1 MDYPQQSSFIKRL
14 NTELGYSVLKLVR
27 KWETTRRKIAR
38 YRNHL
43 HYTLHCK
50 HHGITLVSLR
60 ITTSMKGTNV
70 DKIIG
75 RTQKQLMSERIS
87 QIYRTL
93 KALQSADKDMD
104 EQLFLRLPGTWY
116 EESKQWVT
124 QAEKAEFDKCRCRQQ
139 NKFARLQGVSTTR
152 KNDKRPLAMV
162 SDQEKE
168 AVKDRW
174 VVNRSSRSLN
184 DQEMSL
190 LRKGL
195 NFAVA
200 PSKLPSKLPVNELI
214 TSVEKACKV
223 IGNDK
228 GQADSLRTQ
237 CVNIIGRARIP
248 SSNISKGE
256 ISALKSLRQDKDI
269 LILPAD
275 KGRAVCIMN
284 KSEYMSKAEE
294 LLSDTNTYKVEKKN
308 PTTSC
313 TKKLNVILKDLKE
326 QGAIEQNTY
335 RHLSPTSQECP
346 KFYGLPKIHKA
357 SVPLRPIVSCR
368 GTPIYNTAKFVARI
382 IKPLVGKSSHHVE
395 NSQDLIKKLKCVTV
409 EDDEIMASFDVTALF
424 TNVPIRESLDIIEQ
438 RLKEDETLKD
448 RTILSVAQI
457 IRLLECCLTT
467 TYFLFNG
474 KFYTQTEGS
483 AMGSPVSPHVANLFM
498 EHFEVKAIGSFNH
511 VVKFW
516 ARYVDDTFCIIH
528 QDKIEEFTT
537 HLNSQHDKIKFT
549 IEKEDNNSLPML
561 DVKVKRNTN
570 GQLSFSVYRKPTHTD
585 HYLQF
590 SSHQPL
596 EHKLGV
602 VRTLQ
607 HRTKHHITTA

>member
-1 MDYPQQSSFIKRL
+1 
-14 NTELGYSVLKLVR
+14 
-27 KWETTRRKIAR
+27 
-38 YRNHL
+38 
-43 HYTLHCK
+43 
-50 HHGITLVSLR
+50 
-60 ITTSMKGTNV
+60 
-70 DKIIG
+70 
-75 RTQKQLMSERIS
+75 
-87 QIYRTL
+87 
-93 KALQSADKDMD
+93 
-104 EQLFLRLPGTWY
+104 
-116 EESKQWVT
+116 
-124 QAEKAEFDKCRCRQQ
+124 
-139 NKFARLQGVSTTR
+139 
-152 KNDKRPLAMV
+152 
-162 SDQEKE
+162 
-168 AVKDRW
+168 
-174 VVNRSSRSLN
+174 
-184 DQEMSL
+184 
-190 LRKGL
+190 
-195 NFAVA
+195 
-200 PSKLPSKLPVNELI
+200 
-214 TSVEKACKV
+214 
-223 IGNDK
+223 
-228 GQADSLRTQ
+228 
-237 CVNIIGRARIP
+237 
-248 SSNISKGE
+248 
-256 ISALKSLRQDKDI
+256 
-269 LILPAD
+269 
-275 KGRAVCIMN
+275 MN

-395 NSQDLIKKLKCVTV
+395 NSQDLIKKLKGMTV
-409 EDDEIMASFDVTALF
+409 EDNEIMASFDVTALF

-448 RTILSVAQI
+448 RTILSVSQI
-457 IRLLECCLTT
+457 IKLLECCLTT

-483 AMGSPVSPHVANLFM
+483 AMGSPVSPLVANLFM
-498 EHFEVKAIGSFNH
+498 EHFEVKAIQSFNH

-528 QDKIEEFTT
+528 QDKLEEFTN

-549 IEKEDNNSLPML
+549 IEKEEDNSLPML

-570 GQLSFSVYRKPTHTD
+570 GQLSFSVYRKATHTD

-596 EHKLGV
+596 EHKIGV

-607 HRTKHHITTA
+607 HRARHHITTVEDLMEENKHIKKVLAISEYPSWLWDMPAANRRKDNTTMERPSRPLGHVTLPYIQGTSEALARKMRQAGVMVHSRPHTKLRELLVKPKDKSEDMEKADVVYKIQCKDCDSNYVGETSRLLKTRVKEHQRPSSPVCEHAQTTGHQIDYQKPKVLDRESDWFRRGVKEAIHIEANRSDLNRDRGRHHLSAVYRQLVNSQGPGPTSGESHQGPSGEAPGIPL